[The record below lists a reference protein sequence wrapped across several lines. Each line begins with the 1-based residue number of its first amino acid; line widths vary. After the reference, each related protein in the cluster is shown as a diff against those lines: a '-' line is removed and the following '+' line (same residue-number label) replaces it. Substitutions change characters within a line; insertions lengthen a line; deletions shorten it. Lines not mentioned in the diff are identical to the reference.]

1 MLYLF
6 FLMQRYDVF
15 QLIPKNQPDSSLI
28 CCDRLIISRQSRGI
42 GAFKCR
48 KSINKG
54 MLFTQSTNSFED
66 NFKKSSEKLLY
77 FRNIPYICN
86 INYNNVAMNKE
97 TIIKLIADYFK
108 TQPVLKA
115 WLFGSFSRG
124 EETDSSDIDILIVLD
139 DSQHIG
145 MKFFGMYEDLKDLL
159 GRNVDLV
166 TDRSLAPFARQSVDH
181 DKILIYERAA

>member
-1 MLYLF
+1 M
-6 FLMQRYDVF
+6 D
-15 QLIPKNQPDSSLI
+15 K
-28 CCDRLIISRQSRGI
+28 
-42 GAFKCR
+42 
-48 KSINKG
+48 
-54 MLFTQSTNSFED
+54 
-66 NFKKSSEKLLY
+66 EKM
-77 FRNIPYICN
+77 IQ
-86 INYNNVAMNKE
+86 
-97 TIIKLIADYFK
+97 LIADYFK

-166 TDRSLAPFARQSVDH
+166 TDRSLASFARKSVDR